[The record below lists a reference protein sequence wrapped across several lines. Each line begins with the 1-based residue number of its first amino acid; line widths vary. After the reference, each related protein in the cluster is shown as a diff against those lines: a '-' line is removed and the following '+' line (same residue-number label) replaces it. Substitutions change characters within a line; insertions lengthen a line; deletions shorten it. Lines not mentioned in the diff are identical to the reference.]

1 MSRQT
6 LNIAHL
12 YPDLLNLYADRGNIL
27 TLVQRLRWRGIDVNL
42 HQVTHHDTLRL
53 TAYDLVLLG
62 GGSDREQ
69 ELVAKY
75 LSRYQRD
82 FKHAIASGLPLLAI
96 CGGYQ
101 LLGAYYQ
108 MPSGEKIAG
117 LDVLDMYTSAGT
129 GLSRLIGNVAI
140 ETEEYGVI
148 MGFENHGGR
157 TVHHHAP
164 LGKVLHGHGNNG
176 ESGFEGVH
184 HQNVWGTYI
193 HGPLLP
199 KNPQFADA
207 ILSTALAYAG
217 QSTPLDPLDDD
228 VEQAARLAFLQRRMP
243 DVDTSL
249 LTVQSSSGVIENS
262 NAEKRDEGD
271 DIAPLPTRETQES

>member
-1 MSRQT
+1 MSERT

-27 TLVQRLRWRGIDVNL
+27 TLVQRLRWRGIEAVV
-42 HQVTHHDTLRL
+42 HEVTHHDQPRL
-53 TAYDLVLLG
+53 AAYDLVLLG

-69 ELVAKY
+69 EIVGAYLAKHKDEFA
-75 LSRYQRD
+75 R
-82 FKHAIASGLPLLAI
+82 AIANGLPVLAI

-101 LLGAYYQ
+101 LLGTYYQ
-108 MPSGEKIAG
+108 LPDGRKIPG

-129 GLSRLIGNVAI
+129 GLPRLIGNVAI
-140 ETEEYGVI
+140 ETEYGII

-157 TVHHHAP
+157 TVHHHQP
-164 LGKVLHGHGNNG
+164 LGKVLHGHGNDG

-184 HQNVWGTYI
+184 HLNVWGTYI

-207 ILSTALAYAG
+207 VLATALAYAG
-217 QSTPLDPLDDD
+217 HSPELEPLADDT
-228 VEQAARLAFLQRRMP
+228 EALARRAFLSRRMP
-243 DVDTSL
+243 DVNLSHLTSDP
-249 LTVQSSSGVIENS
+249 TTESAKTCESGE
-262 NAEKRDEGD
+262 A
-271 DIAPLPTRETQES
+271 